1 MKFNL
6 EEFEHLAYTR
16 QHEAAAKSLMALLAE
31 LDKHYGRTGENF
43 SAKPLGAVLAQDT
56 DEHLWTRVAS
66 AITALF
72 TDPAFQFSPAGFQQ
86 IFNWHRW
93 FASIFAATPYR
104 NADHIVRAMNIN
116 GADLATVQL
125 EPKNIL
131 KFCLLYTPESEIPL
145 NLDALWNSNKV
156 LAAGLCMVLLSPRF
170 IGSPLAHQKRE
181 QILPWLTQKLPEI
194 EDITQ
199 LPSGILHDVY
209 MHCSYADR
217 ADKHDVKRSINV
229 LIKRW
234 MEKEGIEPLPVAK
247 PTKKKSKDKSTDK
260 PVMLVVMEWFTAAHS
275 IYRTHSRTLESSRER
290 FKTIGMGYSTAVDQA
305 GKDVFDEFIE
315 IKPGSMKDQLL
326 QIRQVAEENKA
337 QVLYMPSVGMFH
349 LTMYLANLRLAPLQ
363 AMALGHPATSHSDEM
378 DFVIVEEDYVGD
390 PACFSEKLL
399 VLPKDGMPYRP
410 SAAAENLNLNTTIR
424 ENPEEVRIAVCSTTM
439 KLNPRFLSACA
450 QIANQAKNK
459 VHFHFLIGQ
468 AQGLVY
474 PQVKR
479 VVRQYLGDIATVYPH
494 QNYANYMQVI
504 SNCDMFINPF
514 PFGNTNGIVDT
525 VTCGLVGI
533 NKTGRE
539 VHEHIDEG
547 MFGRLG
553 LPDWMT
559 TKTIDEYVASAVR
572 LVDDHAERSR
582 LSKQSSGIDKVEV
595 MFKGR
600 PEIMSTLIFELVP

>member
-16 QHEAAAKSLMALLAE
+16 KHEEAAKSLMALLAE
-31 LDKHYGRTGENF
+31 LDSHYGRTGENF
-43 SAKPLGAVLAQDT
+43 SAKPLGAVVAEDT
-56 DEHLWTRVAS
+56 DEHIWTRVAS
-66 AITALF
+66 AITSLF
-72 TDPAFQFSPAGFQQ
+72 TDPEFQFSPSGFQQ

-116 GADLATVQL
+116 GADLGTVQL

-170 IGSPLAHQKRE
+170 LGSPLAHQKRE

-194 EDITQ
+194 DDITQ

-234 MEKEGIEPLPVAK
+234 MEKEGIQPLPAAK
-247 PTKKKSKDKSTDK
+247 PTKKKTKEK
-260 PVMLVVMEWFTAAHS
+260 PVMLVIMEWFTAAHS

-326 QIRQVAEENKA
+326 QIRQVAEENNA

-378 DFVIVEEDYVGD
+378 DYVIVEEDYVGD

-424 ENPEEVRIAVCSTTM
+424 ENPEVVQIAVCSTTM
-439 KLNPRFLSACA
+439 KLNPGFLSACA
-450 QIANQAKNK
+450 QIALKAKSK

-479 VVRQYLGDIATVYPH
+479 VVCQFLGDKATVYPH
-494 QNYANYMQVI
+494 QNYASYMQVI

-559 TKTIDEYVASAVR
+559 TKSTDEYVDATVR
-572 LVDDHAERSR
+572 LVDSNEERTR
-582 LSKQSSGIDKVEV
+582 LRKENSGKDKVEV

-600 PEIMSTLIFELVP
+600 PQLMADMMLNLIQLK